1 MYESTERREAIAL
14 ANRDRRKAGAAAGR
28 PPKKRKKVNRFRVAV
43 IAAGIIVVAAVAVS
57 IVYAANA
64 AGAGGGFLAIS
75 DGQPEFFSTIRPD
88 AGEADGSTA
97 SGAED
102 GAAASAA
109 PTSEFDG
116 ALFVGDSLTA
126 QLETY
131 VEEGAGSETI
141 LHDAIFLTSD
151 NYSWGDA
158 VDELD
163 GGEGSLYLSD
173 AEDASAV
180 TLSAAIEQTRLELEL
195 APQLSRRR
203 GQEPG
208 CRTPRPARRRGIRA
222 TERVRRRPGPPPV

>member
-64 AGAGGGFLAIS
+64 AGTGSGFLAIS

-88 AGEADGSTA
+88 AGEADGSTD

-109 PTSEFDG
+109 STSEFDG
-116 ALFVGDSLTA
+116 ALFVGKDGAYRAEGLKVPVGST
-126 QLETY
+126 
-131 VEEGAGSETI
+131 VGAGDSMVAGF
-141 LHDAIFLTSD
+141 LHGLH
-151 NYSWGDA
+151 
-158 VDELD
+158 L
-163 GGEGSLYLSD
+163 GEDLAGVFRRGV
-173 AEDASAV
+173 AAGTAAV
-180 TLSAAIEQTRLELEL
+180 TTEGT
-195 APQLSRRR
+195 QLLMRKTY
-203 GQEPG
+203 EEML
-208 CRTPRPARRRGIRA
+208 PRVEIR
-222 TERVRRRPGPPPV
+222 EV